1 MSHIPFGYK
10 IEDGAAVI
18 CDEDAEKV
26 KKLFKNYLLGLS
38 LSQAAKESGLNIY
51 HGSAGRMLK
60 NKRYLGD
67 NFYPSI
73 IDRDIFT
80 QAEMERKK
88 RTEKLGRIFAAKET
102 GMNGIKTKF
111 YMGQITEEYTDPLL
125 QAEYLYSLIK
135 VEEVEDGSE

>member
-60 NKRYLGD
+60 IL
-67 NFYPSI
+67 
-73 IDRDIFT
+73 
-80 QAEMERKK
+80 
-88 RTEKLGRIFAAKET
+88 
-102 GMNGIKTKF
+102 
-111 YMGQITEEYTDPLL
+111 
-125 QAEYLYSLIK
+125 
-135 VEEVEDGSE
+135 